1 MVQNLHCG
9 KVGKIADMD
18 ITAFLKEVTA
28 IPGLPAYE
36 DVAADCI
43 AKHIA
48 PYADEVKKAALG
60 SVIAKIGNKGPKV
73 LVCAHQDEIGMMV
86 LKIEDDGCLRMHR
99 MGGVDP
105 RILPAHDVLVH
116 TKNGPIPGV
125 IGSKPPHLTKPAD
138 REKALTFEDLYV
150 DIGFNG
156 EEAKKRVRVGD
167 TITLVSPLTELA
179 GDFLCSKT
187 MDDRASVAAMI
198 VCAEELSKRNTPATA
213 LLCASSQE
221 EVGSKGAVTA
231 AFDLEPD
238 FGIAIDVT
246 FGEAPGCD
254 RFEAFPMDKPTI
266 AIGPTLNSVL
276 TEKLRQ
282 TAKKYGIGYSLE
294 VTGASTGTDA
304 SGMFLTRAGLPVVL
318 ISIPLRY
325 MHTSVETLQKNT
337 IWEAGRLMA
346 AFIDDIA
353 RDWGDL
359 EWY

>member
-1 MVQNLHCG
+1 
-9 KVGKIADMD
+9 MD

-36 DVAADCI
+36 DAAADCI

-73 LVCAHQDEIGMMV
+73 LVCAHQDEIGMIV
-86 LKIEDDGCLRMHR
+86 LKIEEDGCLRMHR

-125 IGSKPPHLTKPAD
+125 VGAKAPHLTKPSE
-138 REKALTFEDLYV
+138 REKALTFEDLYI
-150 DIGFNG
+150 DIGMNG
-156 EEAKKRVRVGD
+156 EQAKAAVNVGD
-167 TITLVSPLTELA
+167 TVTLVSPLTELA
-179 GDFLCSKT
+179 GGFLTSKT
-187 MDDRASVAAMI
+187 MDNRASVAAMI
-198 VCAEELSKRNTPATA
+198 ACAEELSHRDTPATA
-213 LLCASSQE
+213 YLCASSQE
-221 EVGSKGAVTA
+221 EVGAKGAITA
-231 AFDLEPD
+231 AYGIEPD

-266 AIGPTLNSVL
+266 AIGPTLHPAL
-276 TEKLRQ
+276 TDRLRAS
-282 TAKKYGIGYSLE
+282 AKKFGIGYSLE
-294 VTGASTGTDA
+294 ITGASTGTDA
-304 SGMFLTRAGLPVVL
+304 SAMFLTRAGLPVCL

>member
-1 MVQNLHCG
+1 M
-9 KVGKIADMD
+9 IADMD

-36 DVAADCI
+36 DEAAKCI

-48 PYADEVKKAALG
+48 PYADEVTFGCLG
-60 SVIAKIGNKGPKV
+60 SVIAKIGNQGPKV
-73 LVCAHQDEIGMMV
+73 LVCAHEDEIGMMV
-86 LKIEDDGCLRMHR
+86 LKVEDDGCLRMHR

-125 IGSKPPHLTKPAD
+125 IGSKAPHLQSPA
-138 REKALTFEDLYV
+138 EAGKALTFNDLYV
-150 DIGFNG
+150 DIGYDG
-156 EEAKKRVRVGD
+156 KQAKEIVRVGD

-179 GDFLCSKT
+179 GGFLSSKT
-187 MDDRASVAAMI
+187 MDNRASVAAMI
-198 VCAEELSKRNTPATA
+198 CCAEELSHRDTPATA
-213 LLCASSQE
+213 YLCASSQE
-221 EVGSKGAVTA
+221 EVGGKGARTSSYT
-231 AFDLEPD
+231 FEPD

-246 FGEAPGCD
+246 FGDAPGCD
-254 RFEAFPMDKPTI
+254 RFDTFPMDKP
-266 AIGPTLNSVL
+266 AVALGPTLHPVL
-276 TEKLRQ
+276 VDRMRKVAR
-282 TAKKYGIGYSLE
+282 KYGIGVSYE
-294 VTGASTGTDA
+294 ITGAGTGTDA
-304 SGMFLTRAGLPVVL
+304 GGMFIARAGIPTVL

-346 AFIDDIA
+346 AFIDEVA
-353 RDWGDL
+353 REWGDI